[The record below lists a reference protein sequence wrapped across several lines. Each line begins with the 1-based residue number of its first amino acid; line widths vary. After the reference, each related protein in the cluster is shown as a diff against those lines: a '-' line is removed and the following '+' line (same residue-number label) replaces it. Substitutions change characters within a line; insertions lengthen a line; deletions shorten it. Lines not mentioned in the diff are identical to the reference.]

1 MGKKQWTIVL
11 RSLWGKYWQ
20 IFHRQ
25 TDLEDTLL
33 SKHTSSRFPTIINWC
48 FLSGTRRKYADIS
61 VFTLTVSKKRKG
73 KKKSSTTYND
83 HTVPSCPRQTNPGS
97 PFPQNWFLSACSK
110 KMKCIWCSTEK
121 HREFVWGMCI
131 KREAPSLTHF
141 FVSCPLS
148 LSFSHAH
155 TYANLQNSVHVQ
167 TQLHLQMC
175 KHTSPHIYTL

>member
-1 MGKKQWTIVL
+1 ML

-61 VFTLTVSKKRKG
+61 VFTLTVSKKRKE

>member
-1 MGKKQWTIVL
+1 MFSFRNQEKVCWHQCLYTHCLKK
-11 RSLWGKYWQ
+11 K
-20 IFHRQ
+20 
-25 TDLEDTLL
+25 E
-33 SKHTSSRFPTIINWC
+33 
-48 FLSGTRRKYADIS
+48 
-61 VFTLTVSKKRKG
+61 G

-175 KHTSPHIYTL
+175 KHTSPHIYTHCNTLRAPSAYYKKNILQRDKKNKKKNNNKNPSAWAVTG

>member
-1 MGKKQWTIVL
+1 MFSFRNQEKVCWHQCLYTHCLKK
-11 RSLWGKYWQ
+11 K
-20 IFHRQ
+20 
-25 TDLEDTLL
+25 E
-33 SKHTSSRFPTIINWC
+33 
-48 FLSGTRRKYADIS
+48 
-61 VFTLTVSKKRKG
+61 G

-167 TQLHLQMC
+167 THIPTYIHTVIPWELQV
-175 KHTSPHIYTL
+175 HITRKIFYNVIKKKKKKQ